1 MKKFLIAAAL
11 LASATVAQAQVTGNV
26 GVTSDYRFRGIS
38 QTQKASALQGGLDYS
53 HSSGV
58 YVGNW
63 NSNVSS
69 ASYRDSA
76 GLEHDLYG
84 GFKKEIVK
92 GLELDVGTYNYIFNR
107 TNSRFDSNANTHE
120 LYVGLTRGPV
130 SVKASQSISDYFG
143 LANSSG
149 TRYLEANINQPVA
162 KDVTLNAHV
171 GRTMYANHSNLNYTD
186 YRVGGTVQVAG
197 VGVGVHYVGNTQF
210 GSGTKAANTLN
221 GMQLY
226 KEAVVVSVSKSF

>member
-11 LASATVAQAQVTGNV
+11 LASTAAQAQVTGNV
-26 GVTSDYRFRGIS
+26 SVTTDYRFRGIS

-69 ASYRDSA
+69 ASYTDSV

-92 GLELDVGTYNYIFNR
+92 GLVLDVGTYNYIFNR
-107 TNSRFDSNANTHE
+107 RDGKFDSNANTHE
-120 LYVGLTRGPV
+120 LYLGLANGPF
-130 SVKASQSISDYFG
+130 SIKASQSIGDYFG

-149 TRYLEANINQPVA
+149 TRYLEANVNYPMV
-162 KDVTLNAHV
+162 KNMTLDAHV
-171 GRTMYANHSNLNYTD
+171 GRTMYANHSNLDYTD

-197 VGVGVHYVGNTQF
+197 LGVGLHYVGNTQY
-210 GSGTKAANTLN
+210 GSGAKAANTLN

>member
-1 MKKFLIAAAL
+1 MKKLLIAAL
-11 LASATVAQAQVTGNV
+11 LLVSATAQAQVTGNV
-26 GVTSDYRFRGIS
+26 SVTSDYRFRGIS

-53 HSSGV
+53 HKSGA

-69 ASYRDSA
+69 ASYTDSA

-84 GFKKEIVK
+84 GFKKEIAK
-92 GLELDVGTYNYIFNR
+92 GLVLDVGTYNYIFNR
-107 TNSRFDSNANTHE
+107 TNSKFDSNANTHE
-120 LYVGLTRGPV
+120 LYLGLASGPF
-130 SVKASQSISDYFG
+130 SIKASQSISDYFG

-149 TRYLEANINQPVA
+149 TRYLEANMNYPVV
-162 KDVTLNAHV
+162 KDVTLDAHV

-186 YRVGGTVQVAG
+186 YRLGGTVQVAG
-197 VGVGVHYVGNTQF
+197 VGVGVHYVGNAQY
-210 GSGTKAANTLN
+210 GSGAKAANTLN

-226 KEAVVVSVSKSF
+226 KEAVLVTVSKSF